1 MEALERDEKFGYIL
15 CVRYPKKKYYYSYRL
30 SLRVSSNVLYVKGY
44 FMWYDIILVTIH
56 LRWILIFTV
65 HYMFFCLN
73 CCTYAVCVGNCTYH
87 YHVIFLLYLFSTN
100 VFSLLMYVTGGVPV
114 FLLSKH
120 AWVCFVISNSCGWCV
135 LPLASSSFGFHALRA
150 RKWRDNTNI
159 LGASYDISLYP
170 AEIANIVKEGVWWI
184 PRHIIVWW
192 RVTISTGDNIQQNLR
207 QTWEVKNGTKK
218 NWKYQVEIQKRKH
231 RIQEKRDDTVA
242 SQLFKSSVCSNECSC
257 LTGLSLYLLISKI
270 DSRFSTFRYLRIF
283 GCNLMLD
290 VMCKSKYW
298 SSC

>member
-1 MEALERDEKFGYIL
+1 MFSWLFTFDVWYCVTYINQFLTRQMEWSLKLPLNFSPLIYYYCIL
-15 CVRYPKKKYYYSYRL
+15 IATTRLNDKNSINGSPGKRREIRVHTVRAIPKKEILLQLPTVST
-30 SLRVSSNVLYVKGY
+30 SLIERFIRKGY
-44 FMWYDIILVTIH
+44 FTWYDIILVTIH

-192 RVTISTGDNIQQNLR
+192 RVTAMR
-207 QTWEVKNGTKK
+207 QE
-218 NWKYQVEIQKRKH
+218 
-231 RIQEKRDDTVA
+231 
-242 SQLFKSSVCSNECSC
+242 
-257 LTGLSLYLLISKI
+257 
-270 DSRFSTFRYLRIF
+270 
-283 GCNLMLD
+283 
-290 VMCKSKYW
+290 
-298 SSC
+298 